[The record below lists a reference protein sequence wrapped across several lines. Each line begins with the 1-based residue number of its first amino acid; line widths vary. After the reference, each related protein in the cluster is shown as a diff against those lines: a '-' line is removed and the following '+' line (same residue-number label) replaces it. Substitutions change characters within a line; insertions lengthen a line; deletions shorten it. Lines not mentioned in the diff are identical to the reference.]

1 MTYDFS
7 FANAL
12 RGICAVVLTGTMLS
26 GCASLAGL
34 RETPRVSL
42 VSIAPVDFQI
52 YEQRFLVT
60 LRIQNPN
67 ATDITIRGLD
77 YTIEINDKLF
87 AQGVSGK
94 PVSIPAYGEGTAEV
108 EVVSTLQRVL
118 EQLQSLGRRGAPSID
133 YGISGH
139 VNIDGILVPI
149 PFDYD
154 GTLTVPGL
162 EPDKGG
168 EQVRQPKAI
177 AI

>member
-1 MTYDFS
+1 MTYGFS

-12 RGICAVVLTGTMLS
+12 RGICAVVLAGTMLS

-52 YEQRFLVT
+52 FEQRFLVT
-60 LRIQNPN
+60 LKIQNPN

-77 YTIEINDKLF
+77 YTIDINDKLF

-149 PFDYD
+149 PFDYN
-154 GTLTVPGL
+154 GTLTVPGS
-162 EPDKGG
+162 EPGKDG